1 MKKQDIE
8 KGIEIFVETLKNSKT
23 KIDFKDDICFM
34 RKLDGKFLDSNS
46 EVSNILG
53 YVLISEDPEKIALLE
68 KMVIKG
74 AQKRNIKVE
83 DLGEVS

>member
-23 KIDFKDDICFM
+23 KIDYKEDICFM
-34 RKLDGKFLDSNS
+34 RKLDGKFLDSNN
-46 EVSNILG
+46 EVRSILG